1 MDNVLW
7 NTFFPFVISIVAG
20 IATTYIIDI
29 SRRKIVYYS
38 IVTKQPKNHQKEH
51 TISTFFIWCDKYH
64 VITEDDIDTAFP
76 PCIEIDGN
84 HEIYG
89 VEIIREPNSPDFN
102 RATVEK
108 HTKKCNLSFKQFDFN
123 NVIMLNV
130 FHSGKSVKFI
140 GNINA
145 YDTESV
151 KITKLNSVVIWGVV
165 FFFIGLTL
173 FALTNCAMNHLQEFD
188 WAHYLVFVYFIAIVI
203 LYVIWTALNLKFASI
218 PKTIINHLKNQK
230 HKTK

>member
-51 TISTFFIWCDKYH
+51 TISTLFIWCDKYH

-102 RATVEK
+102 RATVET

-165 FFFIGLTL
+165 FFFHWLDTFCPHELCYESFTRVRLGTL
-173 FALTNCAMNHLQEFD
+173 FSVCILHRDC
-188 WAHYLVFVYFIAIVI
+188 YFIRYLDGVKLEICFNPQN
-203 LYVIWTALNLKFASI
+203 Y
-218 PKTIINHLKNQK
+218 
-230 HKTK
+230 HKSP